1 MKVFEAKTLLSEA
14 TDRAKEYKELR
25 TQMVNLRKALKGV
38 ADLSDSEFSGKGAS
52 NIKAFYHD
60 HVGVTDQ
67 WIDYIDMK
75 IAFFNSIAGA
85 AEDKGLSDAY
95 IEESFLEH
103 ELANAHK
110 KSKSIMSE
118 QKKAMKDILNDI
130 DDILPLDLFST
141 ETFKDELADAND
153 KRKKTLDKLDA
164 LDEDL
169 KTEYALSEPNE
180 QFIKSDFQKL
190 QEATGKGK
198 NATPIHY
205 KAKAYRESDI
215 HKKKGDIEKRT
226 EAYLKIKKEEA
237 KEREIEKLKERL
249 KNYDYADADEFY
261 EMAKTIGY
269 ENLTAKQQRYL
280 TQIENTREL
289 EAGFKGVAVGLYDS
303 GKDAVVGLWDMV
315 TDPSGTVEAITGAM
329 AHPIKTYE
337 AISAAIEESYQKDM
351 VNGDTYSRA
360 RWVSYAV
367 GTVVTSIVGTKGV
380 GAVSKTGTAA
390 KVTTK
395 VKTAASKSATAQKAI
410 TVSKQT
416 VDHIKQKINKG
427 IEGSKKHVK
436 TKLNQIGDLTL
447 ADILPYHPRHDLV
460 PAGVPYNAVN
470 GVTLKE
476 GLQKFA
482 KVILPKP
489 YGTSSSGRRT
499 PAPHVPPVTVKY
511 GEHYAKWSRK
521 KVLKPNVEYKTKEG
535 YTYNTDNYGRITKVE
550 ADLQLGE
557 AKRNQYAQSNAGKPQ
572 DRLPD
577 DDGGHLI
584 GSQFRGSGELDNL
597 VAQNSQ
603 INRSGGEWYKME
615 TEWAAALKEE
625 PPRKVSVRIR
635 PKYLG
640 DSLRPDSFEVIYRIE
655 GKGLFKKFIK
665 NQAGG

>member
-25 TQMVNLRKALKGV
+25 TQMVNLRKALKSV

-153 KRKKTLDKLDA
+153 KRKKTLEKLDA

-205 KAKAYRESDI
+205 NAKAYRESDI

-237 KEREIEKLKERL
+237 KEREIEKLKKKL
-249 KNYDYADADEFY
+249 AAGVSDPDEY
-261 EMAKTIGY
+261 LEIAKKIGY
-269 ENLTAKQQRYL
+269 ENLEPYQQQYVIQLETAKQDAKIL
-280 TQIENTREL
+280 
-289 EAGFKGVAVGLYDS
+289 KGIGEGLYDF
-303 GKDAVVGLWDMV
+303 GKDTALGV
-315 TDPSGTVEAITGAM
+315 
-329 AHPIKTYE
+329 
-337 AISAAIEESYQKDM
+337 KDM
-351 VNGDTYSRA
+351 ILNAPETISSVYKFLNSSPTQQLATVTFTGVNIWAALSDSWKRDMINGDAESRSRWITYSLA
-360 RWVSYAV
+360 
-367 GTVVTSIVGTKGV
+367 TVVTALIGTKGIDKV
-380 GAVSKTGTAA
+380 GKLGTL
-390 KVTTK
+390 
-395 VKTAASKSATAQKAI
+395 TAQKTI
-410 TVSKQT
+410 TKGNEALVTTSEMFNNMLSNRTNQFAFADDLQKIQDIHNVLNTELLRDVSKKESVLFQSNSGKSPSNSST
-416 VDHIKQKINKG
+416 FDVTSFEKKMYSMNINEKIAFIRETAAPIAKQNGWKKDSKLSTINKRDVYYD
-427 IEGSKKHVK
+427 SKSKTYYALDTQHGRFEVLNKRGKHQGEVDFNLNP
-436 TKLNQIGDLTL
+436 TKE
-447 ADILPYHPRHDLV
+447 ADKSGGHDL
-460 PAGVPYNAVN
+460 
-470 GVTLKE
+470 
-476 GLQKFA
+476 
-482 KVILPKP
+482 
-489 YGTSSSGRRT
+489 
-499 PAPHVPPVTVKY
+499 
-511 GEHYAKWSRK
+511 
-521 KVLKPNVEYKTKEG
+521 
-535 YTYNTDNYGRITKVE
+535 RIK
-550 ADLQLGE
+550 
-557 AKRNQYAQSNAGKPQ
+557 
-572 DRLPD
+572 
-577 DDGGHLI
+577 
-584 GSQFRGSGELDNL
+584 
-597 VAQNSQ
+597 
-603 INRSGGEWYKME
+603 
-615 TEWAAALKEE
+615 
-625 PPRKVSVRIR
+625 
-635 PKYLG
+635 
-640 DSLRPDSFEVIYRIE
+640 
-655 GKGLFKKFIK
+655 
-665 NQAGG
+665 

>member
-1 MKVFEAKTLLSEA
+1 MKVLEAKTLLSEA

-25 TQMVNLRKALKGV
+25 TQMVNLRKALKSV

-85 AEDKGLSDAY
+85 AEDKGLSDSY

-118 QKKAMKDILNDI
+118 QKKAMKDILHDI
-130 DDILPLDLFST
+130 NDILPLDLFST
-141 ETFKDELADAND
+141 ETFKDELTDAND
-153 KRKKTLDKLDA
+153 KRKKTLEKLDA

-205 KAKAYRESDI
+205 NAKAYRESDI

-226 EAYLKIKKEEA
+226 ESYLKIKKEEA

-269 ENLTAKQQRYL
+269 ENLTAEQQRYF
-280 TQIENTREL
+280 TQIENTREF

-315 TDPSGTVEAITGAM
+315 TDPGGTVEAITGAV

-367 GTVVTSIVGTKGV
+367 GTVVTSVVGTKGV

-416 VDHIKQKINKG
+416 IDHIKQKVNKG
-427 IEGSKKHVK
+427 IEVSKKHVK

-615 TEWAAALKEE
+615 NEWAAALKEE